1 MDKQPVLSICI
12 PTNGNVEWMIPVVE
26 SIYAQEVD
34 NNLFE
39 VVITDNGSKD
49 DLERA
54 LQTYCY
60 PNLRYFKTIAQGF
73 SNQIDAFE
81 KCSGLFC
88 KMLNHRSKMMP
99 GSIEKLVAL
108 VDRYK
113 GEKPILY
120 CAEGKAEGGDVI
132 ECNSTNE
139 FVRRLS
145 FWISWSAG
153 TGAWKEDLIDIRKKD
168 INKMF
173 PHTIF
178 LFGLREESKF
188 VIWNEK
194 YETMA
199 SDAGKG
205 GYDLFY
211 TFGVTFLDI
220 LNDLRIRERISTATF
235 ISVKHDLYRF
245 LRGLYLTEALLPTKH
260 TFIIKNVA
268 ESMGVYYGSYYYW
281 KMLFSAHIRRPLVYM
296 KKVCQSI
303 V

>member
-153 TGAWKEDLIDIRKKD
+153 TGAWKEDLIDIGDRALGNYSFRLDMIDGNVTNNISGNAVARDLYHVLSSSKD
-168 INKMF
+168 FVSIAKGKHIVF
-173 PHTIF
+173 R
-178 LFGLREESKF
+178 LSKAF
-188 VIWNEK
+188 
-194 YETMA
+194 
-199 SDAGKG
+199 S
-205 GYDLFY
+205 
-211 TFGVTFLDI
+211 LDI
-220 LNDLRIRERISTATF
+220 
-235 ISVKHDLYRF
+235 
-245 LRGLYLTEALLPTKH
+245 
-260 TFIIKNVA
+260 
-268 ESMGVYYGSYYYW
+268 
-281 KMLFSAHIRRPLVYM
+281 
-296 KKVCQSI
+296 I
-303 V
+303 VNNE